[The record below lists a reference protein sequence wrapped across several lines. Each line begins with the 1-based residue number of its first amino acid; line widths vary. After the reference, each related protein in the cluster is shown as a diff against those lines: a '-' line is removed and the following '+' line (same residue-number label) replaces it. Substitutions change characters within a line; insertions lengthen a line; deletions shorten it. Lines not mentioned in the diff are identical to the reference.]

1 MQPSQKK
8 CLERECRTCKKTFFI
23 NQGEI
28 DFLTA
33 HGFPPYTH
41 CRDCR
46 RARKAKQI
54 LLEKEEVVNEAE

>member
-1 MQPSQKK
+1 MQDAQKK
-8 CLERECRTCKKTFFI
+8 CLERECRTCRKTFFI

-33 HGFPPYTH
+33 HDFPVYTH

-46 RARKAKQI
+46 AARKRQALK
-54 LLEKEEVVNEAE
+54 EKEENIDEAE